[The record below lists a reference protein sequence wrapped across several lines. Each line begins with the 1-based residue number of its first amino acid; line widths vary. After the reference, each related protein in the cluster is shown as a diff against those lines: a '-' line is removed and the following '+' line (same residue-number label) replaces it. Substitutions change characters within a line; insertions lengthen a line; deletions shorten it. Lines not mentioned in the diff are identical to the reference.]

1 LKKIVLPGEKI
12 GAAEEYLPG
21 YGTKEESGMIYATM
35 VGEVLTD
42 PKNMIISVIPANPI
56 GELKVGDLVYGVIT
70 DLMRD
75 FVIVQVIVN
84 GDFESIAGGVQTGT
98 IHISK
103 ISKVYV
109 DKSDEE
115 FKVGDIVR
123 AKVIK
128 VKPSLQLTTNE
139 DDLGVIKAYC
149 GRCKKALIRE
159 NDLLVCTRCKR
170 KEKRKIAKDYGMV
183 EFKYKN

>member
-1 LKKIVLPGEKI
+1 MKKIVLPGETI

-21 YGTKEESGMIYATM
+21 YGTKEENGVIYATV
-35 VGEVLTD
+35 VGEVSMD
-42 PKNMIISVIPANPI
+42 QKNMIISVVPASPI
-56 GELKVGDLVYGVIT
+56 GELKIGDMVYGVVT
-70 DLMRD
+70 DLMKD
-75 FVIVQVIVN
+75 FVILQVIVN
-84 GDFESIAGGVQTGT
+84 SDFETIAGGAQTGT

-115 FKVGDIVR
+115 FRIGDIVR

-139 DDLGVIKAYC
+139 DELGVIKAYC

-170 KEKRKIAKDYGMV
+170 KEKRKLAKDYGAV
-183 EFKYKN
+183 EFRYKI

>member
-1 LKKIVLPGEKI
+1 MI
-12 GAAEEYLPG
+12 GVSEEYLPG
-21 YGTKEESGMIYATM
+21 YGTKEENGMIYATI
-35 VGEVLTD
+35 VGEVSTD
-42 PKNMIISVIPANPI
+42 QKNMITSVVPASPI
-56 GELKVGDLVYGVIT
+56 GELKIGDMVYGVVT

-84 GDFESIAGGVQTGT
+84 VAFESIAGGVQTGT
-98 IHISK
+98 VHISK

-128 VKPSLQLTTNE
+128 VKPSLQLATNE
-139 DDLGVIKAYC
+139 DELGVIKAYC
-149 GRCKKALIRE
+149 GKCKKALIRE
-159 NDLLVCTRCKR
+159 TDSLFCTRCKR
-170 KEKRKIAKDYGMV
+170 EEKRKLAKDYGIV

>member
-1 LKKIVLPGEKI
+1 MI

-21 YGTKEESGMIYATM
+21 YGTKEESGMIYATI
-35 VGEVLTD
+35 VGEVATD
-42 PKNMIISVIPANPI
+42 QKNMIISIIPASPI
-56 GELKVGDLVYGVIT
+56 GELKIGDMVYGMVT
-70 DLMRD
+70 DLMKD
-75 FVIVQVIVN
+75 FVMVQVIVN
-84 GDFESIAGGVQTGT
+84 EDFESIAGGVQTGT
-98 IHISK
+98 VHISK

-128 VKPSLQLTTNE
+128 VKPSLQLATNE

-159 NDLLVCTRCKR
+159 IDLLTCTRCKR
-170 KEKRKIAKDYGMV
+170 KEKRKLAKDYGLV
-183 EFKYKN
+183 EFKYKG